1 MLEKGTTFIRSG
13 HIWFNLTE
21 PTKHN
26 SRVLCVNFTTLD
38 AECPDDECQIQS
50 SEYKWIEDNH
60 PTAIAFSRARPWDAE
75 KIKSCLADGTLKK
88 PRFGNVPKSTVNKV
102 LKIAAKSIQLNSDYK
117 KLL

>member
-1 MLEKGTTFIRSG
+1 VLEKGTTFIRSG

-26 SRVLCVNFTTLD
+26 SRVLCVNFTMLD

-60 PTAIAFSRARPWDAE
+60 PTAIAFSRARLWDAE

>member
-60 PTAIAFSRARPWDAE
+60 PTAIAFSRARLWDAE

-102 LKIAAKSIQLNSDYK
+102 LKIAAKSIQLNSDFK